1 MPTLSVRSIA
11 ASCLDRDP
19 PLSVRNDVFGYIWG
33 PLNRTLSL
41 RSHLERISGTSV
53 NLSIFLVGH
62 EPGFAGWFTQDE
74 ARQTQHAVDVTREL
88 YAQVGLGVRR
98 LYWRYIPTAEAAGYW
113 AVDAAEATDLTE
125 DFSGPNDGIDVFY
138 VNLVTDAGGWSNS
151 GGGNGGPCDKGTKG
165 ERTGA
170 VIEIKRLGGPPS
182 FLNTEED
189 VNQFAG
195 ILLAHEVGH
204 YLGLPHANDITNVMG
219 HDDDNNGIG
228 SINLTSVN
236 LTTSQGDTMKS
247 HCSIRPPC

>member
-138 VNLVTDAGGWSNS
+138 VNSVTDAGGWSNS
-151 GGGNGGPCDKGTKG
+151 GGGQGGPCNKDVTG

-170 VIEIKRLGGPPS
+170 VLEITNPPT
-182 FLNTEED
+182 ND
-189 VNQFAG
+189 NNNQFAG

-204 YLGLPHANDITNVMG
+204 YLGLLHANDITNVMG
-219 HDDDNNGIG
+219 NDFDGDGIG
-228 SINLTSVN
+228 SINLSSVN